1 MCTYR
6 ERTSTRFSPDLLAV
20 SQVSAIYLHVL
31 SSTLRQLS
39 FAEVR
44 TDSDGMLR
52 SLSAKC
58 LVTQLPSKSLRIEL
72 STDVLRSN
80 SNSTLQLYCLRNSRA
95 DTTRAIIIVSSYQFT
110 YITFTYTHLHTPIHI
125 NAYMY
130 YSIPECVFLDCFA
143 M

>member
-20 SQVSAIYLHVL
+20 SQVSEIYLHVL

-52 SLSAKC
+52 SL
-58 LVTQLPSKSLRIEL
+58 SKSLRIEL

-110 YITFTYTHLHTPIHI
+110 YTTFTYTHLHTPIHI